1 MTNGSH
7 FLEKRGECEKKVEEG
22 STDRSHTSSVV
33 NSTEFRYKKT
43 PFFYCHIFVFRFFLS
58 LLSYFSSFSY
68 FHLHTSTSPTV
79 LLLLPI
85 FHDPVQTSSHPPL
98 LRQQARTCSHI
109 RHVPCCCSRRTLKTP
124 TLFPTNHHR
133 QHHQD
138 QQPTHPSPQGILPLP
153 LQLLLCPPNG
163 TNGRRLS
170 TTPSLAYRKSCK
182 YYSHLIQHL
191 TGQNKQTN
199 KQTRRDSSS
208 ESVYVRGKG
217 RITGQQEKVESWER
231 RDESEK
237 RKGSSFLVP
246 LSDNLLP
253 GQIHLL
259 YKSWRK
265 RSRREKKESASFFI
279 HYRHM
284 HNIIFFSHLH
294 KLIPFSIWQI
304 INLWQ

>member
-7 FLEKRGECEKKVEEG
+7 FMEKRGECEKKVEEG

-124 TLFPTNHHR
+124 TFFPTNHHR

-153 LQLLLCPPNG
+153 LQLLLCPPHG

-199 KQTRRDSSS
+199 KQDEIVVVKAYMYEERG
-208 ESVYVRGKG
+208 ESRANKRKLKVGKG
-217 RITGQQEKVESWER
+217 GMKVRAPPSLFPYPII
-231 RDESEK
+231 
-237 RKGSSFLVP
+237 SFP
-246 LSDNLLP
+246 DKY
-253 GQIHLL
+253 ICCT
-259 YKSWRK
+259 KSWRK

-304 INLWQ
+304 INLW